1 MKHQAG
7 ERRNVF
13 AILAF
18 VIAIVSVGFLLYP
31 VAATAW
37 NNVRQARVAQSYENS
52 YEVDS
57 PEVRGSVLEA
67 ARQYNTSVVGF
78 PILDPWLNRAS
89 KNSGPYLD
97 YLQQLNPQRAERPV
111 IAALSIPTIDVHL
124 PIYHGTDTTTLEHG
138 LGHLYGS
145 ALPVG
150 GTGTHSVITG
160 HSGLANATLFDN
172 LEDVKEHDP
181 IYITVQG
188 ETLKYE
194 VDAINVVLPEDT
206 KLLAPDPNKDQI
218 TLITCT
224 PYAVNSHRLLV
235 RAHRVDL
242 DPNDPNLTQTG
253 TKIWQPWMLWTAA
266 LALAAITIIITL
278 VLRRKKTTT
287 HEK

>member
-1 MKHQAG
+1 MRHRAG
-7 ERRNVF
+7 EHRNVF

-37 NNVRQARVAQSYENS
+37 NNARQARVAQSYENS

-67 ARQYNTSVVGF
+67 ARRYNTSVVGF

-111 IAALSIPTIDVHL
+111 IASISIPTIDAHL
-124 PIYHGTDTTTLEHG
+124 PIYHGTDTATLEHG
-138 LGHLYGS
+138 LGHLFGS

-150 GTGTHSVITG
+150 GNGTHSVITG

-172 LEDVKEHDP
+172 LEDIKEHDP
-181 IYITVQG
+181 IYINVQG

-206 KLLAPDPNKDQI
+206 KLLASDPNKDQI

-242 DPNDPNLTQTG
+242 DPNLAQTN
-253 TKIWQPWMLWTAA
+253 TTIWQPWMLWTAA
-266 LALAAITIIITL
+266 LALAAIAVIVTL
-278 VLRRKKTTT
+278 VLRRKKATIR
-287 HEK
+287 EN